1 MLTRLTVFLTVIAMT
16 FGCSSSSD
24 SDSNSSGSNK
34 PLLRHVVL
42 FKFKDGASPAQVNTI
57 VEAFNQLQHQIPEI
71 VEYQWGTDVSV
82 EGKAN
87 EFTHCFLVSFA
98 DEAGRDIYLP
108 HPAHKA
114 FVEILKP
121 SLDKVTVVD
130 FWSTDAQGAANTDGM
145 LRHVVLFDFKDGTT
159 EESLDAIEIKFTS
172 LPGDIPEITAY
183 EWGINNSPEG
193 LDDGYTH
200 CFLVTFADEAGR
212 EVYLP
217 HPSHKEFGGIVRPNV
232 EKVLVFDFFNGK

>member
-1 MLTRLTVFLTVIAMT
+1 MLIRRLTLISILIMT
-16 FGCSSSSD
+16 FGCTPSSNTESPPLAT
-24 SDSNSSGSNK
+24 

-42 FKFKDGASPAQVNTI
+42 FKFKDSATPAQVDTI
-57 VEAFNQLQHQIPEI
+57 VEAFGKLPSEIPSI
-71 VEYQWGTDVSV
+71 VDYQGGTDASI

-87 EFTHCFLVSFA
+87 GFTHCFLVSFA
-98 DEAGRDIYLP
+98 DEAGREEYLP

-114 FVEILKP
+114 FVELLLP
-121 SLDKVTVVD
+121 SLDKGTVID
-130 FWSTDAQGAANTDGM
+130 FWSTDSQGVSDTDGK
-145 LRHVVLFDFKDGTT
+145 LRHVVLFDFKEGTT
-159 EESLDAIEIKFTS
+159 DESLSAIQTKFTS
-172 LPGDIPEITAY
+172 LPGDIPEISAY

-200 CFLVTFADEAGR
+200 CFLVTFENEAGR
-212 EVYLP
+212 AIYIP

>member
-1 MLTRLTVFLTVIAMT
+1 MLTRLLILSSLLAMT
-16 FGCSSSSD
+16 FGCAPSSD
-24 SDSNSSGSNK
+24 T

-42 FKFKDGASPAQVNTI
+42 FKFKDTASNEQVDAI
-57 VEAFNQLQHQIPEI
+57 VKAFGELPSQIPSI
-71 VEYQWGTDVSV
+71 VEYQWGTDVSFNV
-82 EGKAN
+82 WPDDAN
-87 EFTHCFLVSFA
+87 GFTHCFLVSFK
-98 DEAGRDIYLP
+98 DDAGRAEYLP

-114 FVEILKP
+114 FVDLLLP

-130 FWSTDAQGAANTDGM
+130 FFATDSQGASDTDGK

-159 EESLDAIEIKFTS
+159 EESLQAIQTKFSS
-172 LPGDIPEITAY
+172 LPGDISEIAAY

-200 CFLVTFADEAGR
+200 AFLVTFEDEAGR
-212 EVYLP
+212 AVYLP

-232 EKVLVFDFFNGK
+232 EKVLVFDFYNGK